1 MSYTIFDYLICSQRK
16 FFYNF
21 CLNGRIYYTTTLY
34 FRRTILLSTK
44 PISFAMRLKR
54 QSIKDISPSAK
65 RLKTVRSPTPVSLE
79 NGGKFSEEGE
89 KLSDNLSECSTD
101 SLPSTSDSLA
111 SEIEVETAAD
121 VTQCLALDCE
131 MVGVGIYRSSALAR
145 CSVVNYDGDVVC
157 DVYVKPE
164 QPVTDYRT
172 KWSGIR
178 KGDLNDG
185 CTFKQ
190 ARKQVQKI
198 IKGHILVGHS
208 LHSDL
213 HALNLSHPRHLMR
226 DTSKY
231 CPIRGLAGLQRNM
244 TPSLKGLASILL
256 NYTIQDGEHCSVED
270 ARAAMSLYKL
280 CEQQWEKE
288 LRGELSNQSYLSDL
302 YWPSWT
308 RTGNPT

>member
-1 MSYTIFDYLICSQRK
+1 
-16 FFYNF
+16 
-21 CLNGRIYYTTTLY
+21 
-34 FRRTILLSTK
+34 
-44 PISFAMRLKR
+44 MRLKR
-54 QSIKDISPSAK
+54 QSKDISPSAK
-65 RLKTVRSPTPVSLE
+65 RLKTIVKAPVSFE
-79 NGGKFSEEGE
+79 NGRKSSEGE
-89 KLSDNLSECSTD
+89 IVRDNSSECSTD
-101 SLPSTSDSLA
+101 SLRSTCDSLA
-111 SEIEVETAAD
+111 SEIEVETAAEL
-121 VTQCLALDCE
+121 TQCLSLDCE

-145 CSVVNYDGDVVC
+145 CSVVNYNGDVVC

-185 CTFKQ
+185 CTFQ
-190 ARKQVQKI
+190 EARTQVRQI
-198 IKGHILVGHS
+198 ITGHTLVGHS

-231 CPIRGLAGLQRNM
+231 CPIRGLAGLQCNM
-244 TPSLKGLASILL
+244 TPSLKDLTSILL
-256 NYTIQDGEHCSVED
+256 SRTIQDGEHCSVED
-270 ARAAMSLYKL
+270 ARAAMSLYQL

-308 RTGNPT
+308 RTGNPS

>member
-1 MSYTIFDYLICSQRK
+1 
-16 FFYNF
+16 
-21 CLNGRIYYTTTLY
+21 
-34 FRRTILLSTK
+34 
-44 PISFAMRLKR
+44 MRLKR
-54 QSIKDISPSAK
+54 QSKDISSSAK
-65 RLKTVRSPTPVSLE
+65 RLKTFNRSPVSFQ
-79 NGGKFSEEGE
+79 NGGKCSGEDE

-101 SLPSTSDSLA
+101 SLLSTSDSLA

-121 VTQCLALDCE
+121 VTECLALDCE
-131 MVGVGIYRSSALAR
+131 MVGVGIYRSTALAR
-145 CSVVNYDGDVVC
+145 CSVVNYNGDVVC

-178 KGDLNDG
+178 KGDLSNG
-185 CTFKQ
+185 CTFQ
-190 ARKQVQKI
+190 EARKQVLKI

-213 HALNLSHPRHLMR
+213 HALNLSHPRSSMR

-231 CPIRGLAGLQRNM
+231 FAIRRLAGLQRNM
-244 TPSLKGLASILL
+244 TPSLRDLASILL
-256 NYTIQDGEHCSVED
+256 SRTIQDGEHCSVED
-270 ARAAMSLYKL
+270 AQAAMSLYKL

-308 RTGNPT
+308 GTGNPT